1 MHLDISN
8 KVTAVQSLITKM
20 RNRGTEVE
28 TLTSGPGMVFT
39 IKDINEI
46 LIDFCNTTIKDGEKQ
61 FKSRI
66 ESFKLMEENYRT
78 LVYQKD

>member
-1 MHLDISN
+1 
-8 KVTAVQSLITKM
+8 M

-39 IKDINEI
+39 IRDINEI

-61 FKSRI
+61 FKSRT
-66 ESFKLMEENYRT
+66 EMFKLIEDNYRT
-78 LVYQKD
+78 LVY